1 MGQKAS
7 GPKFLRFGPVRNQ
20 RNVVFQYLHTSSNNF
35 TPQNCAILYQGM
47 ISSNQYSL
55 FRLLSFH
62 PKQVRLSH
70 SNTFVLNIFSVTVIL
85 ISGGWGYFIIIILIY
100 FTIYICMF

>member
-1 MGQKAS
+1 MFHLLISKINFFNS
-7 GPKFLRFGPVRNQ
+7 VVLVVRNQ

-47 ISSNQYSL
+47 ISSHQYSL
-55 FRLLSFH
+55 FKLVSFH

-70 SNTFVLNIFSVTVIL
+70 NNTPSV
-85 ISGGWGYFIIIILIY
+85 F
-100 FTIYICMF
+100 